1 VRGTKGAT
9 VWPSRL
15 KEDFATKTISDESV
29 ELIAPRAH
37 SLLWEAGP
45 EGARRVARFFAD
57 NPNYVRLLGPVQIG
71 LAVRLA
77 LRQHREG

>member
-1 VRGTKGAT
+1 

-71 LAVRLA
+71 PAVRLA
-77 LRQHREG
+77 LGQHREG

>member
-1 VRGTKGAT
+1 M
-9 VWPSRL
+9 WPSRL
-15 KEDFATKTISDESV
+15 KEDFATKTISDGSV

-77 LRQHREG
+77 LRQYREG

>member
-15 KEDFATKTISDESV
+15 KEDFATKTISDGSV

-77 LRQHREG
+77 LGQHREG

>member
-1 VRGTKGAT
+1 M
-9 VWPSRL
+9 WPSRL
-15 KEDFATKTISDESV
+15 KEDFATRTISDGSV
-29 ELIAPRAH
+29 EFIAPRAH

-57 NPNYVRLLGPVQIG
+57 NPNYVRLLGLVQIG

-77 LRQHREG
+77 LGQHREG

>member
-1 VRGTKGAT
+1 

-15 KEDFATKTISDESV
+15 KEDFATKTISDGSV

-57 NPNYVRLLGPVQIG
+57 NPNYVRLLCLVQIG

-77 LRQHREG
+77 LGQHRER

>member
-1 VRGTKGAT
+1 

-77 LRQHREG
+77 LGQHREG

>member
-1 VRGTKGAT
+1 MRGTKGAI

-15 KEDFATKTISDESV
+15 KEYLATITISYGSV
-29 ELIAPRAH
+29 DLIASRAH

-57 NPNYVRLLGPVQIG
+57 NPNCVRLLGPAQIDLG
-71 LAVRLA
+71 VRLA
-77 LRQHREG
+77 LRQYREG

>member
-1 VRGTKGAT
+1 

-15 KEDFATKTISDESV
+15 KEDFATRTISDGSV

-57 NPNYVRLLGPVQIG
+57 NPNYVRLLSPVQIG

-77 LRQHREG
+77 LGQHREG